1 MNKLTCCA
9 HPPGICQGLTLSLL
23 GLRHKRSALLSY
35 KLEHWSVFELK
46 AKRWTSASAAAHL
59 QQQQQNYS
67 LAQPRG
73 KRFDKRDSI
82 LSAKS
87 KGPFYIFRVSKE
99 KKCSSK
105 TKTKCYVVWW
115 VKENI
120 VNFSLFCILHV
131 LGCTASKM
139 KHFYSNIYLHFK
151 KTQWDKDDISCLY
164 GLHSLLI
171 ILCTHIVEMVCCH
184 DFSALSKSKKIT

>member
-46 AKRWTSASAAAHL
+46 AKRWTSASAAVLL
-59 QQQQQNYS
+59 QQQQKKYS
-67 LAQPRG
+67 LAQPQG

-82 LSAKS
+82 LSENPKDRFLFS
-87 KGPFYIFRVSKE
+87 EFPRG

-105 TKTKCYVVWW
+105 CFVVWCA
-115 VKENI
+115 KEET
-120 VNFSLFCILHV
+120 VNFSLFCNLHV
-131 LGCTASKM
+131 LGCTASKRN
-139 KHFYSNIYLHFK
+139 HFYSNFYLHFK
-151 KTQWDKDDISCLY
+151 KHNEI
-164 GLHSLLI
+164 
-171 ILCTHIVEMVCCH
+171 
-184 DFSALSKSKKIT
+184 KITSHVCMACILR